1 MTILLTPFHDIINLS
16 EIYETEPLIY
26 EKAKTFMDDPK
37 TNQSTPDS
45 FRRYCRNDFHW
56 QDTNSEVSEK

>member
-26 EKAKTFMDDPK
+26 EKTKTFMDDLK
-37 TNQSTPDS
+37 TYKSNPDS
-45 FRRYCRNDFHW
+45 FRLYRISLCIRSHH
-56 QDTNSEVSEK
+56 SAGRA

>member
-26 EKAKTFMDDPK
+26 EKTKTFMDDPK
-37 TNQSTPDS
+37 TKKESMPLS
-45 FRRYCRNDFHW
+45 A
-56 QDTNSEVSEK
+56 SV